1 MPLPQPE
8 DFADRIR
15 ALEQGLR
22 DLRSSLTNQG
32 GLTTASAGWQIPN
45 QTAPATPASGGHL
58 YANGSEPYWRDSLG
72 STYSLKTP
80 PFPQGAS
87 VVVPGISAPDAPI
100 GYSQSQAQA
109 ISDGLA
115 TTYNA
120 LVALVVSLRGAGLID
135 T

>member
-45 QTAPATPASGGHL
+45 QSLPSAPASGGHL
-58 YANGSEPYWRDSLG
+58 TSNGNEPYWTESGG
-72 STYSLKTP
+72 SYSLKTP
-80 PFPQGAS
+80 PFPQGDN
-87 VVVPGISAPDAPI
+87 VIVPGISAPNAPPT
-100 GYSQSQAQA
+100 YSPSQAQA

-115 TTYNA
+115 TTYNS
-120 LVALVVSLRGAGLID
+120 LVELVLSLRAAGLIG
-135 T
+135 

>member
-32 GLTTASAGWQIPN
+32 GLTEASAGWKIPN
-45 QTAPATPASGGHL
+45 QSLPSAPASGGHL
-58 YANGSEPYWRDSLG
+58 TSNGNEPYWTEPGG
-72 STYSLKTP
+72 SYSLKTP
-80 PFPQGAS
+80 PFPRGTS

-100 GYSQSQAQA
+100 SYNQSQAQA

-120 LVALVVSLRGAGLID
+120 LVALVLSLRGAGLID